1 MDKLSTY
8 GFPRGGIRCYYYT
21 ASVENALDI
30 IRCNHL
36 FGSLPSKVNDPDDLR
51 IVISDI
57 SISPLLKSTGLNG
70 QEIEDKINEAFE
82 KNEKTNRTNKMDRI
96 FRFACF
102 AMADK
107 VDKDSKSEIRFW
119 NEYADHFKGVRF
131 TFQVDREF
139 LTMPKPDDAFCGMIS
154 YNGHI
159 ATIDASNYST
169 IDDIKSQIASESFLR
184 DLCYSKSP
192 KWANEYELRLGSVYS
207 RLNLEMSQK
216 TSKEERFFTF
226 APAALKEMVV
236 GYRASDR
243 DVALLKFETSNRNVT
258 LQRAGINLQ
267 FDTI

>member
-51 IVISDI
+51 ITISDI
-57 SISPLLKSTGLNG
+57 SASPLLIATGLNG
-70 QEIEDKINEAFE
+70 QEIEDRINETFGK
-82 KNEKTNRTNKMDRI
+82 KNIMDRVY
-96 FRFACF
+96 RFVCF
-102 AMADK
+102 AVADR
-107 VDKDSKSEIRFW
+107 VDKDKRSEIRFW
-119 NEYADHFKGVRF
+119 NEYADNFSGVRF
-131 TFQVDREF
+131 TFQVDGNF
-139 LTMPKPDDAFCGMIS
+139 LIAPKPDETFCGMIS
-154 YNGHI
+154 YNGHV
-159 ATIDASNYST
+159 AKIDASNYST
-169 IDDIKSQIASESFLR
+169 IYDINPQITSESFLL

-226 APAALKEMVV
+226 APAALKEVVV
-236 GYRASDR
+236 GYRASDC
-243 DVALLKFETSNRNVT
+243 DVALLEFETNNRNVT
-258 LQRAGINLQ
+258 LQRADINLQ